1 MSNSDTKWSDDGR
14 NIPDIEPH
22 TKTKHLL
29 IEQYVTDLIYT
40 LYGTVFPHGTDT
52 FTFVDGFSGG
62 GIYNDRESHNSW
74 YGSPIRLINAV
85 REGYLKSQRT
95 NALNVRFIFIEK
107 NKEHLQCLKNVGM
120 SQAGFGQLLDEEP
133 HTFTTEF
140 PKGIGERIEQC
151 EFISDEFESKVNY
164 CVFQAEQRK
173 GHSLFFLD
181 PYGWSDVSM
190 ESFRTINRLN
200 KSEIIYTFMINFI
213 KRFIY
218 DPKWKGR
225 TTFEQILETEGYFDI
240 NHFKSLDTFGEQA
253 EFRNEL
259 IRLFRDKGNAKK
271 IITFAMMPRNEHRVL
286 YYLIHICNHLRGLE
300 VMNDG
305 SWKFNNLDCQYH
317 YDIYG
322 LGFKSA
328 LFYAENQL
336 SLQLDINQDSEINC
350 INKLSQDLDS
360 LINNYPDGI
369 SFKMLCEK
377 TMELNPAT
385 RKHYCKYLQLLQDA
399 KEIEIV
405 SKGKT
410 IKITEKTKLQNSDI
424 IRKSH
429 QQTLFDLRHF
439 IQR

>member
-1 MSNSDTKWSDDGR
+1 MSNSDTKWSADGT
-14 NIPDIEPH
+14 NIPNIEPH

-40 LYGTVFPHGTDT
+40 LYGTGKRGVTN
-52 FTFVDGFSGG
+52 FTIVDGFSGG
-62 GIYNDRESHNSW
+62 GIYNDRESHNIW
-74 YGSPIRLINAV
+74 HGSPIRLINAV

-95 NALNVRFIFIEK
+95 YPLDVKFIFIEK
-107 NKEHLQCLKNVGM
+107 NKEHLKCLKNVGM
-120 SQAGFGQLLDEEP
+120 SQAEFGQLSDEEP

-151 EFISDEFESKVNY
+151 EFINDEFENKVNY

-190 ESFRTINRLN
+190 ESFRTIINRLN
-200 KSEIIYTFMINFI
+200 KSEIIYTFMIDFI

-218 DPKWKGR
+218 DPKWTGR
-225 TTFEQILETEGYFDI
+225 TTFEQILETDGYFDI
-240 NHFKSLDTFGEQA
+240 NHFQTLDTFGEQA

-259 IRLFRDKGNAKK
+259 IRLFRDRGNAKK
-271 IITFAMMPRNEHRVL
+271 IITFAMMPRNEEKVL
-286 YYLIHICNHLRGLE
+286 YYLIHICNHLRALE
-300 VMNDG
+300 VMKDG
-305 SWKFNNLDCQYH
+305 SWNFNNLDYQYH

-322 LGFKSA
+322 YGFRTA
-328 LFYAENQL
+328 AYYEEHQL
-336 SLQLDINQDSEINC
+336 DLKLDINQDSETAC
-350 INKLSQDLDS
+350 INKLSKDIDF
-360 LINNYPDGI
+360 LINNNPDGI
-369 SFKMLCEK
+369 LFKMLCAQ
-377 TMELNPAT
+377 TMERNPAT

-405 SKGKT
+405 SKGKI

-429 QQTLFDLRHF
+429 QQTLFALRPF

>member
-1 MSNSDTKWSDDGR
+1 MSKSDSKWSADGTT
-14 NIPDIEPH
+14 IPNIEPH
-22 TKTKHLL
+22 TKIKHFL

-40 LYGTVFPHGTDT
+40 LYGTVFPRGTDT

-62 GIYNDRESHNSW
+62 GIYKDPESQDTW

-85 REGYLKSQRT
+85 RKGYLKSQRT
-95 NALNVRFIFIEK
+95 YPLNVKFIFIEK
-107 NKEHLQCLKNVGM
+107 NKDHLTCLKNVGM
-120 SQAGFGQLLDEEP
+120 SQAGFGQLWDEEP

-140 PKGIGERIEQC
+140 PKGIGERTEQC

-200 KSEIIYTFMINFI
+200 KSEIIYTFMIDFI

-218 DPKWKGR
+218 DPKWTGR

-240 NHFKSLDTFGEQA
+240 NHFQTLDIFGEQA
-253 EFRNEL
+253 GFRNEL

-271 IITFAMMPRNEHRVL
+271 IITFAMMPRNEERVL
-286 YYLIHICNHLRGLE
+286 YYLIHICSHLRALE
-300 VMNDG
+300 VMKDG
-305 SWKFNNLDCQYH
+305 SWNFNNLDYQYH

-322 LGFKSA
+322 YGFKTA
-328 LFYAENQL
+328 AYYEEHQL
-336 SLQLDINQDSEINC
+336 DIKLDINQDSETAC
-350 INKLSQDLDS
+350 INKLSKDIDY
-360 LINNYPDGI
+360 LINNNPDGI
-369 SFKMLCEK
+369 LFKTLCAQ

-405 SKGKT
+405 RKDKR
-410 IKITEKTKLQNSDI
+410 IKITEKTKLKNSDI

-429 QQTLFDLRHF
+429 QQTLFALKPF